1 MAKQVTIVAGD
12 VSEEA
17 VEWLKAHGATI
28 EGFGLLTITLPAKA
42 LVHKG
47 NRGWD
52 YSIAFYDADGNDEES
67 WLDVELY
74 LDAYETSLTLR
85 YEGDRSCSCKGGG
98 CPACVVELAAIARGE
113 NPYAHHIPTKPGQA
127 A

>member
-12 VSEEA
+12 TTDEA
-17 VEWLKAHGATI
+17 IEWLKAHGAQI
-28 EGFGLLTITLPAKA
+28 EGFGLLIITLPAKA

-52 YSIAFYDADGNDEES
+52 YSIAFYNADGNDEES